1 MTDFHASLQASP
13 ALTVDIPEGGCVQY
27 RRAGLAKHVT
37 HVLLHGIG
45 SGSASWVAQLHAAR
59 HTHDV
64 CVLAWEAP
72 GYGGSSPL
80 ESSTPVAEDYA
91 ARMWSWLD
99 ALQQQGTDVSEP
111 DVLVGHSLGALMA
124 ARAAAMR
131 PQSVSR
137 LFLLSPA
144 RGYGDA
150 LAQEREEKLRS
161 RLHNLQT
168 LGPAGMA
175 TQRAHAMLSPQ
186 ATQAQL
192 EWVRDIMSQI
202 QPHGYAQAA
211 HMLSQGTLLRDVVN
225 VSCPVRVASG
235 GADTITPPDACA
247 LVAREAGVDWESLGP
262 VGHAC
267 ALEAS
272 EQVNALLGLPS
283 TTLSEAFS

>member
-1 MTDFHASLQASP
+1 MVDLQASLQASP

-27 RRAGLAKHVT
+27 RRAGLARHVT

-59 HTHDV
+59 HAHDV

-99 ALQQQGTDVSEP
+99 ALQQQGMDVSEP
-111 DVLVGHSLGALMA
+111 FALVGHSLGALIA
-124 ARAAAMR
+124 TRAAAMR

-144 RGYGDA
+144 KGYGDA
-150 LAQEREEKLRS
+150 SAQEREEKLRS
-161 RLHNLQT
+161 RLHNLKA
-168 LGPAGMA
+168 LGPADMA
-175 TQRAHAMLSPQ
+175 KQRAHAMLSPK
-186 ATQAQL
+186 ATQEQL

-202 QPHGYAQAA
+202 QPHGYTQAT
-211 HMLSQGTLLRDVVN
+211 HMLSQGLLLRDLASIRSEVF
-225 VSCPVRVASG
+225 VASG
-235 GADTITPPDACA
+235 EADGITPAAACD
-247 LVAREAGVDWESLGP
+247 LVAHAAGGERISLGP

-267 ALEAS
+267 PLEAAERVS
-272 EQVNALLGLPS
+272 ALIGLGRAALKEGS
-283 TTLSEAFS
+283 T